1 MMKKQLFALML
12 GLTLSSAAMA
22 DFYAGA
28 GFGMGFNGGKSYQ
41 MDVKSRY
48 KDAPIY
54 SLAGGY
60 QLPLPA
66 FDVRGE
72 LEYLRLRP
80 EVRDGRTKQL
90 DGLFVNAYGFIPV
103 PLVDPYVGL
112 GIGRVRFDHSNA
124 FAVQGMLGT
133 EYALPFLPDMSLGAE
148 YRYMKTNGTTGK
160 VTAKSEFHTHVLMFK
175 VRYMF

>member
-1 MMKKQLFALML
+1 MKKQLIALML
-12 GLTLSSAAMA
+12 GLALAGTARA

-41 MDVKSRY
+41 MDIKSRY
-48 KDAPIY
+48 KDSPIY
-54 SLAGGY
+54 SFVGGY

-72 LEYLRLRP
+72 VEYLRLRP

-90 DGLFVNAYGFIPV
+90 DGLFLNAYGFIPI
-103 PLVDPYVGL
+103 PLFDPYVGL

-124 FAVQGMLGT
+124 FAVQGMLGA
-133 EYALPFLPDMSLGAE
+133 EYALPFLPDLSFGPE

-160 VTAKSEFHTHVLMFK
+160 ANAPSEFHTHVLMLK
-175 VRYMF
+175 ARYMF